1 MPVATDGIDAI
12 LDHIGIH
19 SCDVA
24 PRGSVPEYPVMDRE
38 QPAICDVGIGTR
50 RPERNHA
57 RIIVVSR
64 PGSNRWWSGRLL
76 ARASA
81 LAEAAAGSLNRE
93 RSAFPPVAPHLT
105 PGEPSLLGWDRSRIG
120 QT

>member
-1 MPVATDGIDAI
+1 MS
-12 LDHIGIH
+12 H
-19 SCDVA
+19 
-24 PRGSVPEYPVMDRE
+24 RGALEVLPDYPVMDRE

-81 LAEAAAGSLNRE
+81 LAEAAAGSLNR
-93 RSAFPPVAPHLT
+93 RGQPSRPWRAPDASE
-105 PGEPSLLGWDRSRIG
+105 PGILGWISRIG
-120 QT
+120 RLDLLIEFEKP